1 VRPSARTRANRANAK
16 LSTGPKS
23 KAGKGRA
30 AQNAFKH
37 GLSIPAGMLTECSP
51 AVEAYVAQLIGEGA
65 SSQIRAAAIEFA
77 EAQVD
82 VDRVRRARQ
91 GLYQDPGAR
100 LMRPTIREAQEATKQ
115 KLRYLNTLF
124 RVNNKLGLVFFAKF
138 SKEELDARM
147 EALTLNPMP
156 LSLEESMG
164 ELAPKLTKLWRYEK
178 RALSR
183 RDKAAERL
191 RILCAPADAA
201 SA

>member
-1 VRPSARTRANRANAK
+1 MRPSARVRANRANAK

-30 AQNAFKH
+30 AQNAYKH
-37 GLSIPAGMLTECSP
+37 GLSIPAMMLTECSP

-65 SSQIRAAAIEFA
+65 SSQLRAAAIEYA

-91 GLYQDPGAR
+91 DLYQDPGAR
-100 LMRPTIREAQEATKQ
+100 LMRPTVREAQEGIKQ
-115 KLRYLNTLF
+115 KLRYLSSLF
-124 RVNNKLGLVFFAKF
+124 RVDNRLGLVFIVKF
-138 SKEELDARM
+138 CHKEFHERIN
-147 EALTLNPMP
+147 ALTLTPLP

-164 ELAPKLTKLWRYEK
+164 ELAPKLTKFWRYEK

-183 RDKAAERL
+183 RDKAEERL
-191 RILCAPADAA
+191 RLLCAPEDAA

>member
-1 VRPSARTRANRANAK
+1 
-16 LSTGPKS
+16 
-23 KAGKGRA
+23 
-30 AQNAFKH
+30 
-37 GLSIPAGMLTECSP
+37 MLTECTP
-51 AVEAYVAQLIGEGA
+51 AVEVYVALLVGEGA
-65 SSQIRAAAIEFA
+65 PSQLRAAAIEFA

-100 LMRPTIREAQEATKQ
+100 LMRPTNREAQEANKQ
-115 KLRYLNTLF
+115 KIRYIRTLW
-124 RVNNKLGLVFFAKF
+124 RYHKKLGLVIIANF
-138 SKEELDARM
+138 SHKEFHERM

-191 RILCAPADAA
+191 LLLCAPADAA
-201 SA
+201 GA